1 MAILFSST
9 ISETKKKI
17 NVGLAERKQSSVG
30 RKPSLSSWCLLLEPG
45 WRTTPEPQGL
55 QDASLR
61 SSVQVAVPAEEV
73 VEDAQRGLQVAV
85 HDV

>member
-1 MAILFSST
+1 MCGEEAKPQQVQKLVSAART
-9 ISETKKKI
+9 R
-17 NVGLAERKQSSVG
+17 AENQ
-30 RKPSLSSWCLLLEPG
+30 
-45 WRTTPEPQGL
+45 PEPQRL
-55 QDASLR
+55 QDGSLR